1 MKNKKSNSHGAV
13 SVFIAIILVPCIVF
27 TCIFGDLSRVQ
38 LSMAT
43 VSSAGDLSL
52 YSLMSHYDKD
62 LKEFY
67 GLVGSCQNINEFY
80 SKSETY
86 FKGMLAAEGVPE
98 EGSQLFTEYWRQL
111 REGGYQDFMR
121 VELSGVNVTAAKN
134 GSMGSNPALIEDGI
148 VEFMKY
154 RGPIQITTNL
164 IDRFSD
170 LDFEKEVTEA
180 NDNEEVVKKK
190 QEYVK
195 AQGDLLEQAFYNYLA
210 IRAYEKAQED
220 THYPSR
226 EMYQKQAEELNKIR
240 DDLKG
245 VTSIV
250 TKYYFPGSEKIRSIV
265 FPTFKASDYH
275 YDKEDVGEKTVIDGT
290 EYYCLTDSIKEK
302 LTKELDTQLDDI
314 TKAADDFVSGYDE
327 IGAPGGGT
335 NEVVFCLK
343 MQRMIDDKNIIDT
356 LNKKGDAVM
365 KTWAKLIA
373 AAECQNKDGGDLSEE
388 EKKELSDTADKIS
401 KVYDKYLSYNGSSD
415 YMKKVKSYTQ
425 TSMDTVPKV
434 KNRMYTFTS
443 QLVGQ
448 NVTLDQFAEELD
460 YDLELHRTNL
470 EEQIKRLD
478 TAIDGGTVSYNG
490 KNHEVK
496 ALDKLTEKAQ
506 EFTTARTNWGTTAAS
521 KNTDYAKGEY
531 TLYQGAENAANGG
544 GNSSADDDGDEA
556 AGERIAAQITPES
569 VTELKQRLEHI
580 RSDAQAA
587 LTALDN
593 LTYGGGTIQNM
604 SSGDALI
611 NAACTV
617 VPETTSIQKSEAE
630 DAARGYSGALIAP
643 AEGDVYKAPDE
654 DNSSNGNNPALSN
667 NPPKLYEF
675 LKNKFGNDEGNIENE
690 IEDSKKKREGYA
702 KKADDSKKNATGID
716 NDVLKNKGKNLE
728 DVHSK
733 PAVSAVTALGS
744 VVSVAKNVMEGKGDE
759 LRDQI
764 YVCEYIMD
772 MFSYSDFEN
781 EGRYRLALETNKKTT
796 YKDFP
801 YEDQKEAWTTEKANE
816 VMRNQSLTNR
826 PITNANNHAHLG
838 EVEYVLYGNAS
849 IDENLKIAYENIFAI
864 RELMNLVSG
873 FANFYSS
880 TDTKNTNAVAIKT
893 VAATVASAT
902 AGIVPI
908 PVTKCALILALS
920 TLESAKDM
928 ERLKKGGRVELY
940 KKSYKD
946 WAFDVN
952 NLIND
957 AADSASDS
965 NQNSKEESG
974 MYYSDYMYIF
984 LLLGLTN
991 DKTYSSMLLRVG
1003 DLIQANMRKA
1013 GDENFDLTK
1022 TQTYFNLTGTVRVKP
1037 LMMSLPIVDTVDG
1050 ASEMREKTDW
1060 CTYKVNMIRGY
1071 S

>member
-43 VSSAGDLSL
+43 ATSAGDLSL

-67 GLVGSCQNINEFY
+67 GLVGSCQNIDEFY

-121 VELSGVNVTAAKN
+121 VELSDVKIQAADN
-134 GSMGSNPALIEDGI
+134 GSVGSNPALIEDGI

-170 LDFEKEVTEA
+170 LNFEKEVTEA
-180 NDNEEVVKKK
+180 SDNEEVIDKK
-190 QEYVK
+190 QEYVE

-210 IRAYEKAQED
+210 IHAYEKAQED

-343 MQRMIDDKNIIDT
+343 MQRMIDDKKIIDT

-415 YMKKVKSYTQ
+415 YMKKVKLYTQ

-434 KNRMYTFTS
+434 KNRTYTFTS
-443 QLVGQ
+443 QLVRRDA
-448 NVTLDQFAEELD
+448 TLKEFADELQKRLGT
-460 YDLELHRTNL
+460 YRTNL

-490 KNHEVK
+490 KDHEVT
-496 ALDKLTEKAQ
+496 ALDQLTEKAQ
-506 EFTTARTNWGTTAAS
+506 AFTTARTNWGTTAGS
-521 KNTDYAKGEY
+521 KNTEYAKSEY
-531 TLYQGAENAANGG
+531 QLYQGAATASEGSG
-544 GNSSADDDGDEA
+544 DGSSDDEA

-593 LTYGGGTIQNM
+593 LTYGGYPIQNM
-604 SSGDALI
+604 SNADALI
-611 NAACTV
+611 GAACTV

-630 DAARGYSGALIAP
+630 DAARGYSNALIAP

-675 LKNKFGNDEGNIENE
+675 LKKKFRSSEDGIEAEIEN
-690 IEDSKKKREGYA
+690 SKEKRKGYA
-702 KKADDSKKNATGID
+702 KKADDSKENAKGVD
-716 NDVLKNKGKNLE
+716 NNVLENKGGDLT
-728 DVHSK
+728 DVHSEH
-733 PAVSAVTALGS
+733 AVSAITALGS

-801 YEDQKEAWTTEKANE
+801 YEGQKEAWTTEKANE

-826 PITNANNHAHLG
+826 PITNANNQAHLG
-838 EVEYVLYGNAS
+838 EVEYILYGNAS
-849 IDENLKIAYENIFAI
+849 IDENLKTAYGNIFAI

-873 FANFYSS
+873 FANFYTV
-880 TDTKNTNAVAIKT
+880 TDAKNTNAQVIRD
-893 VAATVASAT
+893 VAAGVASAT

-984 LLLGLTN
+984 LLLGLTS
-991 DKTYSSMLLRVG
+991 DETYSSMLLRVG

-1037 LMMSLPIVDTVDG
+1037 LMMSLSIVDTVDG